1 MIKLTLIVSK
11 VFVLFMRL
19 TILLNRI
26 HYLSIHCM
34 FSPKALLTGVFS
46 GMLIKLAVILRSP
59 FFVDIASKVNFID

>member
-11 VFVLFMRL
+11 VFVLLMRL

-26 HYLSIHCM
+26 NYLSIHCM

-46 GMLIKLAVILRSP
+46 GMLVKLAVILRST